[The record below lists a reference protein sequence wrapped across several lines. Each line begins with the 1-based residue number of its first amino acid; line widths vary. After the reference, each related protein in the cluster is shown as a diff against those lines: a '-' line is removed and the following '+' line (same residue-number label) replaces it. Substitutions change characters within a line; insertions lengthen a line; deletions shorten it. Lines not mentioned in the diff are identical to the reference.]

1 MEVGGRPLVAWCL
14 DAFAESRAVG
24 RALIAAPPAKRSA
37 FETLPAPDGLA
48 VSVIDGGATRAESVR
63 AMLAEVEPDAEIV
76 CVHDGARPFVTS
88 SLIDSCCAALEADA
102 DAAGVIAAAPIT
114 DTVKRV
120 GEGALILAT
129 EDRSQLWAAQT
140 PQVFRVAGLREA
152 LESPDADLETATDDA
167 ALVERRGGRVRV
179 HRAPAANF
187 KITTPED
194 LEIAAALL
202 GHRN

>member
-14 DAFAESRAVG
+14 EAFAESHAVG

-37 FETLPAPDGLA
+37 FEALPAPDGLV
-48 VSVIDGGATRAESVR
+48 VSVVDGGATRAESVR
-63 AMLAEVEPDAEIV
+63 GMLAKVEPRAGIV
-76 CVHDGARPFVTS
+76 CVHDGARPFVTAR
-88 SLIDSCCAALEADA
+88 LIDSCCAALEADA
-102 DAAGVIAAAPIT
+102 DAVGVIAAAPIT

-120 GEGALILAT
+120 GEGGLISAT

-140 PQVFRVAGLREA
+140 PQVFRATALREA
-152 LESPDADLETATDDA
+152 LGHPDADLEATDDA
-167 ALVERRGGRVRV
+167 ALVERRGGRVLV